1 MKQSLKQWVSLTTLL
16 FAGVMVLA
24 LLDGCGSSQQTTSG
38 SQEVAKPVT
47 PPPPPPPPA
56 PEPPPPPPAPEP
68 PPPVQEMAPQAAAP
82 PEDPLAWAAGLAD
95 VHFEYKL
102 AKIRKKDKS
111 ELDALAQKLKEDSNR
126 KVLLE
131 GHCDSR
137 GTANYNMMLGER
149 RAKAVKQHLVK
160 AGVPA
165 SQIEVTSYGKER
177 QLCTKATDG
186 CWQSN
191 RRVHFQPQ

>member
-1 MKQSLKQWVSLTTLL
+1 MKQSAPRSACLLAGLSACVIVLTL
-16 FAGVMVLA
+16 FGGCAGE
-24 LLDGCGSSQQTTSG
+24 SQTTVSG
-38 SQEVAKPVT
+38 SQEIAKPV
-47 PPPPPPPPA
+47 PPPPPPP
-56 PEPPPPPPAPEP
+56 EPPPPPK
-68 PPPVQEMAPQAAAP
+68 QEEMVAQAAAP

-102 AKIRKKDKS
+102 AKIRKDDRS
-111 ELDALAQKLKEDSNR
+111 ELDALAQKLKEDPNR
-126 KVLLE
+126 KVLVE

-165 SQIEVTSYGKER
+165 SQIEVVSYGKER
-177 QLCTKATDG
+177 QLCTEATDG

-191 RRVHFQPQ
+191 RRVHFTAQ

>member
-1 MKQSLKQWVSLTTLL
+1 MTQGKDGMKQSAPRSACLLAGLSACVIVLTL
-16 FAGVMVLA
+16 FGGCAGE
-24 LLDGCGSSQQTTSG
+24 SQTTVSE
-38 SQEVAKPVT
+38 SQEIAKPV
-47 PPPPPPPPA
+47 
-56 PEPPPPPPAPEP
+56 PPPPAPEP

-102 AKIRKKDKS
+102 AKIRKEDKS
-111 ELDALAQKLKEDSNR
+111 ELDALAQKLTEDSNR

-165 SQIEVTSYGKER
+165 SQIEVVSYGKER
-177 QLCTKATDG
+177 QLCTKATDR

-191 RRVHFQPQ
+191 RRVHFTAQ

>member
-1 MKQSLKQWVSLTTLL
+1 MKQSILRSVCLLAGLPVCMVVLT
-16 FAGVMVLA
+16 
-24 LLDGCGSSQQTTSG
+24 LLDGCAGENQTTGSG
-38 SQEVAKPVT
+38 SQEISKPA
-47 PPPPPPPPA
+47 PPPPP
-56 PEPPPPPPAPEP
+56 PEPPPPPK
-68 PPPVQEMAPQAAAP
+68 QEEMVAQAAAP

-102 AKIRKKDKS
+102 AKIRKEDKS
-111 ELDALAQKLKEDSNR
+111 ELDALAQKLKEDPNR
-126 KVLLE
+126 KVLVE

-137 GTANYNMMLGER
+137 GTANYNMILGER

-160 AGVPA
+160 TGVPA

-177 QLCTKATDG
+177 QLCTEATDG

>member
-1 MKQSLKQWVSLTTLL
+1 MKQSALRSACLLAGLSACVPMCVIVLTLL
-16 FAGVMVLA
+16 GGCAGE
-24 LLDGCGSSQQTTSG
+24 SQTTVSG
-38 SQEVAKPVT
+38 SQEIAKPA
-47 PPPPPPPPA
+47 PPPPPPP
-56 PEPPPPPPAPEP
+56 EPPPPPK
-68 PPPVQEMAPQAAAP
+68 QEEMVAQAAAP

-95 VHFEYKL
+95 VHFDYKL
-102 AKIRKKDKS
+102 AKIRKDDRS
-111 ELDALAQKLKEDSNR
+111 ELDALAQKLKEDPNR
-126 KVLLE
+126 KVLVE

-177 QLCTKATDG
+177 QLCTEATDG

-191 RRVHFQPQ
+191 RRVHFTAQ